1 MLARKHPPPCPPV
14 DNLRHILIIINMTLE
29 QRCYV
34 RAISQKRR
42 AEWDRVFGVEELPV
56 RSPRPTPTPG
66 GCLAYRLDANR
77 LHWMQRE
84 RLVRH
89 LVRRERMTPMDARL
103 LVVEGLPIPSADA
116 ALVQE
121 FEQDVMERPA
131 FRLWWS
137 RFPALAQM
145 C

>member
-1 MLARKHPPPCPPV
+1 MY
-14 DNLRHILIIINMTLE
+14 TE
-29 QRCYV
+29 QRFYV
-34 RAISQKRR
+34 TAISQKRR
-42 AEWDRVFGVEELPV
+42 ASWERVFGQETLPV
-56 RSPRPTPTPG
+56 KNPQPSLTPG

-84 RLVRH
+84 RLVNH

-103 LVVEGLPIPSADA
+103 LVVEGLPIASYDA

-121 FEQDVMERPA
+121 FEQERGVRPA
-131 FRLWWS
+131 TAFVLSGRVIQPGL
-137 RFPALAQM
+137 FL